1 MGRKLLSFQRN
12 FLEGLVGVC
21 VPGSV
26 RGQCPMSHLTY
37 RPCVPGWCHM
47 GLQAPHASRRGGV
60 VGTPPCIL
68 LAWRAQEA
76 GGEAP
81 EGHGPLVICKQ
92 EEVLSHFG

>member
-26 RGQCPMSHLTY
+26 RGQCPMSHLTH

-47 GLQAPHASRRGGV
+47 GLQDPHASRRGGI
-60 VGTPPCIL
+60 VGTPPCIM
-68 LAWRAQEA
+68 LAWRHRMLA
-76 GGEAP
+76 GKP
-81 EGHGPLVICKQ
+81 QKDTGPWSFVNRRK
-92 EEVLSHFG
+92 F